1 MRHAASLRAAPRVRG
16 SCEPGGP
23 PWDPSAHWTPVAH
36 LLPRR
41 LPPPP
46 PSRPGSPR
54 TFPGHPGGVG
64 PGHGAAWVR
73 TFLLNRKQWGVGCL
87 QVQVTQVST
96 PEGQAVQGPA
106 WGGGGCCRAVGA
118 AWPGRVLRVVL
129 TVSRHKPHTHAH
141 THALSHM
148 CSHIHALSHT
158 LAHISPGELFP
169 AAAVRCGQEPGAA
182 SLTCM
187 VSCDERYCSHSIFM
201 PQKGSHHTEKA

>member
-1 MRHAASLRAAPRVRG
+1 MGPISSLDPRGPPPAQAATTSAPQQAGQPQDLSWAPRRG
-16 SCEPGGP
+16 GDRTWGCIGDVSPEQKTVGGRP
-23 PWDPSAHWTPVAH
+23 PAGAGNQSVHSRGAGSAGT
-36 LLPRR
+36 
-41 LPPPP
+41 
-46 PSRPGSPR
+46 
-54 TFPGHPGGVG
+54 
-64 PGHGAAWVR
+64 
-73 TFLLNRKQWGVGCL
+73 CL
-87 QVQVTQVST
+87 
-96 PEGQAVQGPA
+96 GR
-106 WGGGGCCRAVGA
+106 GCCRAVGA
-118 AWPGRVLRVVL
+118 AWPGWVLRVVL